1 MEHKCS
7 TGAVPL
13 LPRFPRLLVL
23 RDVVR
28 PHRRAL
34 AIGLGLGLLSTS
46 TALATPMVTKGVLDS
61 IDSRAGLTGPVLGL
75 LALLVAGTSIAL
87 AQWILLGTV
96 AERVVLAARTSLVRR
111 FLGATVRDVTRH
123 APGELVTRVTSDT
136 VLLREAASSA
146 VVGLI
151 NAVVGLVGTFVL
163 MAVLDLV
170 LLGVTLATVVVVVV
184 LFALLMPTI
193 ARAEQASQEALGR
206 LGAELEGAVR
216 ALRTVKASRAE
227 DRQAERI
234 VGLAQESA
242 RHSLR
247 SVRASAFAWSIS
259 WSGVQLAVIV
269 ILAVGAARV
278 SNGALAVSSLIAF
291 LLYAFQLMG
300 PITEL
305 SQNVTALQSG
315 LAAAERIREADAM
328 ELEQKPERRFA
339 TSASWDRPRNGPVLE
354 LRGLHAR
361 YDEGGEVLSGI
372 DLVVP
377 RRGHLAV
384 VGPSGAGKTTLISLL
399 MRFLEPSGGEVM
411 LDGRPYRSLSV
422 GEVRSR
428 FAYVE
433 QDAPLVPGTVRDNLL
448 LSAPDAT
455 EAEIDAALRAV
466 QLDGTV
472 AALEH
477 GLDTLVSPT
486 SLSGGERQRVA
497 VARALLRLPD
507 VLLLDEATAQVDPL
521 TEAAIARG
529 IRLAAE
535 RGAVVTIAHRLS
547 TVVDADEIVVL
558 ERGRVRARG
567 THAQLLVE
575 DELYR
580 GFVEA
585 LRMAPVAV

>member
-1 MEHKCS
+1 M
-7 TGAVPL
+7 
-13 LPRFPRLLVL
+13 L

-34 AIGLGLGLLSTS
+34 AAGLGLGLLATS
-46 TALATPMVTKGVLDS
+46 AGLATPMVTKWVLDS

-75 LALLVAGTSIAL
+75 LALLVAGTAIGL
-87 AQWILLGTV
+87 AQWVLLGTV

-123 APGELVTRVTSDT
+123 SPGELVTRVTSDT

-163 MAVLDLV
+163 MALLDLV
-170 LLGVTLATVVVVVV
+170 LLGVTLATVLVVVV
-184 LFALLMPTI
+184 LFLLLMPTI
-193 ARAEQASQEALGR
+193 ARAEQASQDAVGR

-227 DRQAERI
+227 GRQADR
-234 VGLAQESA
+234 VVALAEESA

-247 SVRASAFAWSIS
+247 SVRASAVAWSIS

-278 SNGALAVSSLIAF
+278 SDGALEVSSLIAF

-305 SQNVTALQSG
+305 SQHVTSLQSG

-328 ELEQKPERRFA
+328 ELEQTAEAGFVVPV
-339 TSASWDRPRNGPVLE
+339 SGVGPREAPVLE
-354 LRGLHAR
+354 VRGLRAR
-361 YDEGGEVLSGI
+361 YEGGGEVLSGI
-372 DLVVP
+372 DLQVP
-377 RRGHLAV
+377 RHGHLAV
-384 VGPSGAGKTTLISLL
+384 VGPSGAGKTTLFSVLL
-399 MRFLEPSGGEVM
+399 RFLEPSAGLVL
-411 LDGRPYRSLSV
+411 LDGRPYPELGV

-428 FAYVE
+428 LAYVE

-448 LSAPDAT
+448 LSVPDAS
-455 EAEIDAALRAV
+455 EEEIAAALRAV
-466 QLDGTV
+466 QLDETV

-486 SLSGGERQRVA
+486 SLSGGQRQRVA

-529 IRLAAE
+529 IRYAAE

-558 ERGRVRARG
+558 DSGRVRARG
-567 THAQLLVE
+567 THARLLDE

-585 LRMAPVAV
+585 LKMAPVVA